1 MAVGARIQQLREAQ
15 NLTIE
20 EVAASTRLRKDV
32 IISIEA
38 ENWKKLDLRVFI
50 RNQIRL
56 IANALNANETE
67 LLELFDA
74 DLPDNSMSYENVV
87 KSKQPELNI
96 FDKQGK
102 SALPNKRNP
111 KIPYLIAGL
120 VAVMAVAVF
129 AFLSA
134 GKTDNAIPESDVT
147 ISESATPTDS
157 TSPGPAD
164 SNSPAPTESTDTN
177 PNALGVSLVLQASGR
192 SWITAS
198 GSAGNSLF
206 SSFLNAGDTITL
218 TDSTSIS
225 LVIGDSGVVNVVVND
240 ENLGFLG
247 GSGSPVE
254 ITFPVQ

>member
-20 EVAASTRLRKDV
+20 EVSASTRLRKDV

-111 KIPYLIAGL
+111 KIPYLIVGL
-120 VAVMAVAVF
+120 VAVVAVAVF
-129 AFLSA
+129 AVLSA

-147 ISESATPTDS
+147 ISQSATPTDS
-157 TSPGPAD
+157 TTPGP
-164 SNSPAPTESTDTN
+164 SESTNSN

-247 GSGSPVE
+247 GLGSPVE